1 MRAAFAACLA
11 LAGSV
16 ARAGSAACLVLAA
29 SAALPSMAAGAEF
42 YVSKTA
48 SSDANGC
55 TTPAAP
61 CKTIAGALSRAKAS
75 PAAPHVIHLAAG
87 TYTENPSVS
96 GDARLDGLLL
106 TGSGASPAP
115 KITQS
120 GGSAGVLT
128 IAQPRV
134 MVEGLEVEAKSGNA
148 QAIVISGAG
157 SVLRG
162 VRAVAR
168 PSASV
173 AVVVAAPG
181 VTVAGDDLEAQA
193 AGDSALRQNEDSPGL
208 VVADSAVRN
217 TISPDVGVIRL
228 GAQASVVRTRVSAP
242 ASGDG
247 ALIAV
252 RSDLAPSAA
261 VTLDSLLLAGG
272 ASGVAVSEGSA
283 PAQQNVTIRNSTID
297 TLDPGL
303 DDTVAGHDSVRVFV
317 TKGGSPRV
325 AVLSSLLF
333 DAPGIIKAGDTGT
346 PSIAC
351 SYSDAPSPA
360 LSRGAGVA
368 CAAGA
373 SGNTSTDPGA
383 LTVGA
388 GAAGWDYHLRGGSPA
403 IDSGAPGGLAP
414 GQPATDL
421 DGQARIAA
429 GGPAACPAGR
439 IDRGAFEVHGYTCP
453 PAVPARDRT
462 RPSLKVAPL
471 ARRATAAGG
480 LRLRVSLSEA
490 ARITGTITRTA
501 RGRRAG
507 RRCSTRAR
515 RGRRCTVAMVVKR
528 LRLAGRRGR
537 STVRASLRGVR
548 PGRYT
553 LTLVATDRAG
563 NRSRRATLRFTVSK
577 PKPRKHAR
585 RRS

>member
-1 MRAAFAACLA
+1 MRAAFAACLV
-11 LAGSV
+11 LAGS
-16 ARAGSAACLVLAA
+16 
-29 SAALPSMAAGAEF
+29 ALLPPIAAGADF
-42 YVSKTA
+42 YVAKTA
-48 SSDANGC
+48 SSDANAC
-55 TTPAAP
+55 TSPAAP
-61 CKTIAGALSRAKAS
+61 CKTIAGALTRAKAG
-75 PAAPHVIHLAAG
+75 AAGPHVIHLATG

-106 TGSGASPAP
+106 TGAGASPAP
-115 KITQS
+115 KILQS

-134 MVEGLEVEAKSGNA
+134 VVEGVEVEAKSGNA
-148 QAIVISGAG
+148 QAIVVSGAG

-162 VRAVAR
+162 VHAVAR

-173 AVVVAAPG
+173 AVLIAAPG
-181 VTVAGDDLEAQA
+181 VTLAGDDLEAQA
-193 AGDSALRQNEDSPGL
+193 AGDSALRQSEDSPGL
-208 VVADSAVRN
+208 AIADSALRN
-217 TISPDVGVIRL
+217 TISPDTGVIRL
-228 GAQASVVRTRVSAP
+228 GAQASVVRTRVTAP

-247 ALIAV
+247 ALIDV
-252 RSDLAPSAA
+252 RSDLAPSAV
-261 VTLDSLLLAGG
+261 VTLDSLLLTGG
-272 ASGVAVSEGSA
+272 ASGVAVGEGGA
-283 PAQQNVTIRNSTID
+283 PAQQSVVIRNSTID

-325 AVLSSLLF
+325 AVVNSLLF

-360 LSRGAGVA
+360 LSRAAGVG
-368 CAAGA
+368 CAAGVN
-373 SGNTSTDPGA
+373 GDTSTDPAA

-388 GAAGWDYHLRGGSPA
+388 TPAGWDYHLRGGSPA

-429 GGPAACPAGR
+429 AGPAACPAGR
-439 IDRGAFEVHGYTCP
+439 IDRGAFEVRGYTCP

-462 RPSLKVAPL
+462 RPSLKVAPA
-471 ARRATAAGG
+471 ARGATAAGG

-501 RGRRAG
+501 RGRRVG

-515 RGRRCTVAMVVKR
+515 RGRRCTVAVVVKR
-528 LRLAGRRGR
+528 LRFNGRRGR

-563 NRSRRATLRFTVSK
+563 NRSRRVTLRFAVSK